1 MNMDKIEKYERKIE
15 QKLGKNEHVK
25 EEMHKIIYRILGIY
39 EIEI

>member
-1 MNMDKIEKYERKIE
+1 MDKIENTKEKSNK
-15 QKLGKNEHVK
+15 KLDKNEHVK